1 MEKIMKDIFYKEFS
15 DDELCVVYNKL
26 NKIIKIKDN
35 EPYFN
40 EKVISQLPQKMV
52 QYINKYRES
61 CINIF
66 HIANIYGVLVN
77 EMAVRFKKST
87 INGKEK
93 KAVKE
98 AKEKKLSWKR
108 TKMISIKNSNGRII
122 GSQG

>member
-1 MEKIMKDIFYKEFS
+1 MKDIFYKEFS

-77 EMAVRFKKST
+77 EMVVRFKKST